1 MASLVLML
9 GIVFVAIWLGT
20 DDQGTNLIVDFLHGR
35 GSRP

>member
-1 MASLVLML
+1 MASLVLMSCRDL
-9 GIVFVAIWLGT
+9 AGNT